1 MPLRPSRRFRRAAVR
16 VYNRR
21 FKPSVSFS
29 RAIVYHMALFWR
41 RKKEDRFVTLGLN
54 QPAAAEESTEPK
66 GDAAEPRLEPP
77 AGSTAAER
85 AREPVAPPPAVEPV
99 ATGAQPDPQPA
110 AQTDLTGTRKE
121 EVIES
126 APPRAAQTETAAP
139 TPARPDLSARPA
151 PPPKPAAPA
160 RSAFSSSS
168 ILGLNRSEEELQ
180 AEIESLEQAYSARF
194 ARAISA
200 TRESLSEKIDTVFQG
215 RKVIDAAL
223 LDELEEALIA
233 ADIGV
238 PVTLHILDKVRR
250 GISRKEISDIEA
262 LKGAIKNELLSILQ
276 ESEKRGV
283 ASEEG
288 VPENV
293 TPYVIMVVGVNGV
306 GKTTTIGKLAQRIK
320 AEGNDVLICAADTFR
335 AAASDQL
342 AIWAERT
349 GVPLIQQKHGTDPAA
364 VLFDALKAAKARR
377 SDVLI
382 VDTAG
387 RLHNKSNL
395 MAELE
400 KMKRVAG
407 REVEGAPHETLL
419 VLDAVTG
426 QNGLEQARQFLKTA
440 NVTGIVL
447 TKLDGTAKGGI
458 AVAIAKELG
467 LPIRYAGIGEKVD
480 DLVVFDSEQY
490 VNGLFA

>member
-1 MPLRPSRRFRRAAVR
+1 
-16 VYNRR
+16 
-21 FKPSVSFS
+21 
-29 RAIVYHMALFWR
+29 MAFWK
-41 RKKEDRFVTLGLN
+41 RKNKDRYITLGLN
-54 QPAAAEESTEPK
+54 EPAAP
-66 GDAAEPRLEPP
+66 AAPPPQNLEPP
-77 AGSTAAER
+77 AAAPSER
-85 AREPVAPPPAVEPV
+85 DAAPPAAAPPPALEPV
-99 ATGAQPDPQPA
+99 VTGDQPTPPPALETHSVTETARPPAPPAAPPPREPVKPA
-110 AQTDLTGTRKE
+110 AQQKPVPSRSPFQTSVLGLDLT
-121 EVIES
+121 I
-126 APPRAAQTETAAP
+126 
-139 TPARPDLSARPA
+139 
-151 PPPKPAAPA
+151 
-160 RSAFSSSS
+160 
-168 ILGLNRSEEELQ
+168 EELQ
-180 AEIESLEQAYSARF
+180 AQEAALEQEFSTRF
-194 ARAISA
+194 RRAISA
-200 TRESLSEKIDTVFQG
+200 TRESLSETIDSVFQSRKKID
-215 RKVIDAAL
+215 AEL

-238 PVTLHILDKVRR
+238 PTTLHILETVRR
-250 GISRKEISDIEA
+250 GIARNQINDIEA
-262 LKGAIKNELLSILQ
+262 LKLAIKTELLNILQ
-276 ESEKRGV
+276 
-283 ASEEG
+283 ASERGGIASETG

-293 TPYVIMVVGVNGV
+293 TPYVMMIVGVNGV

-349 GVPLIQQKHGTDPAA
+349 GVPLIQQKQGTDPAA
-364 VLFDALKAAKARR
+364 VLFDSLKAAKARN

-419 VLDAVTG
+419 VVDAVTG
-426 QNGLEQARQFLKTA
+426 QNGLEQARQFLKVA
-440 NVTGIVL
+440 GVTGIVL

-458 AVAIAKELG
+458 AVAIAKELN

-480 DLVVFDSEQY
+480 DLVVFDPEQY
-490 VNGLFA
+490 VNGLFE

>member
-1 MPLRPSRRFRRAAVR
+1 MG
-16 VYNRR
+16 
-21 FKPSVSFS
+21 
-29 RAIVYHMALFWR
+29 LFWR
-41 RKKEDRFVTLGLN
+41 RKKEDRYVTLGLSE
-54 QPAAAEESTEPK
+54 AAAER
-66 GDAAEPRLEPP
+66 AAEKKEEEARAPLEPP
-77 AGSTAAER
+77 AGAA
-85 AREPVAPPPAVEPV
+85 AHAALEPIVNPPAVEPV
-99 ATGAQPDPQPA
+99 PTGATPTPQPA
-110 AQTDLTGTRKE
+110 AETGLTGARKE

-126 APPRAAQTETAAP
+126 LRPAKSAAPPPPLEASRERASVPPEPRAAQPQRTAAP
-139 TPARPDLSARPA
+139 V
-151 PPPKPAAPA
+151 
-160 RSAFSSSS
+160 RSSFSSS
-168 ILGLNRSEEELQ
+168 ILGLDRSAEELQ
-180 AEIESLEQAYSARF
+180 AEVEALEQTYAARF
-194 ARAISA
+194 SRAIEA
-200 TRESLSEKIDTVFQG
+200 TRESLSERIDTVFQN
-215 RKVIDAAL
+215 RKQIDAEL

-238 PVTLHILDKVRR
+238 TTTLEILDKVRR
-250 GISRKEISDIEA
+250 AVTRKEIGDIAA
-262 LKGAIKNELLSILQ
+262 LKAALKHELLSILQ
-276 ESEKRGV
+276 ESEAKGV
-283 ASEEG
+283 ASEES
-288 VPENV
+288 VPETV
-293 TPYVIMVVGVNGV
+293 APYVIMVVGVNGV

-349 GVPLIQQKHGTDPAA
+349 GVPLIQQKSGTDPAA
-364 VLFDALKAAKARR
+364 VLFDALKAAKSRR

-387 RLHNKSNL
+387 RLHNKANL

-440 NVTGIVL
+440 GVTGIVL

-458 AVAIAKELG
+458 AVAISKELG

-480 DLVVFDSEQY
+480 DLVVFDPEQY